1 MREREDTSKDVQEV
15 TGVGIPG
22 LTPRVAARLCNFKT
36 NDWKLWPDHEAWLR
50 DKVIPIVRDPQGA
63 WIDVLAYAS
72 ARGTTKSNKT
82 LSDRRRETV
91 IEFLKKESGNPNLP
105 TNRNHPFGEELS
117 GPDENDNN
125 GYFRAVDVY
134 VYGGPMPS
142 IVPPVQVGSMNFKI
156 RVLGSAGA
164 GAPPPRIPVPINF
177 GGEVYFFELVDLDKK
192 QKANLAY
199 IGEGVSIG
207 VPKLPGFTSVG
218 TVGNFTEFTLSQP
231 STLFSF
237 AGRAGIIT
245 EAGASVPGK
254 GIGGD
259 IQLKFKSRSFIRR
272 GVTVTSKKPAQH
284 GFIRMDT
291 GPGVSIQFSGATNG
305 NINLVPRKTFPH
317 TGP

>member
-1 MREREDTSKDVQEV
+1 MREREDTTHDVQEV
-15 TGVGIPG
+15 TGGIPG
-22 LTPRVAARLCNFKT
+22 QPLRVAARLCNFKT
-36 NDWKLWPDHEAWLR
+36 NDSNLWPEHKTWLR
-50 DKVIPIVRDPQGA
+50 DKVVPIVRDPQGV

-72 ARGTTKSNKT
+72 ARGKAKSNKT
-82 LSDRRRETV
+82 LSDRRREAV

-105 TNRNHPFGEELS
+105 VNRNHAFGEEES
-117 GPDENDNN
+117 GPDENDNS

-134 VYGGPMPS
+134 AYGGQMPS
-142 IVPPVQVGSMNFKI
+142 IVPPVQIGSVNFKI

-164 GAPPPRIPVPINF
+164 AATPPTIPVPINF

-192 QKANLAY
+192 QKSNLAY

-207 VPKLPGFTSVG
+207 VPKIPGFTSVG

-231 STLFSF
+231 SSLFSF

-259 IQLKFKSRSFIRR
+259 ILLKFKSRSFIKR
-272 GVTVTSKKPAQH
+272 GVSVTSKKPALH
-284 GFIRMDT
+284 GFVRMDT
-291 GPGVSIQFSGATNG
+291 GPGVSIQLSGSTNG
-305 NINLVPRKTFPH
+305 NISLVPHKIFPH